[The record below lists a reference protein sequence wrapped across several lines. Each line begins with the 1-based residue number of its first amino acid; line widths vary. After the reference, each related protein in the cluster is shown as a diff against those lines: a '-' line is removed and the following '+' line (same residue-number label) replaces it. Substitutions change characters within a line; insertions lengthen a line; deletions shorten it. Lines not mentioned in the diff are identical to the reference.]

1 MKSIGDPVHIFSLIP
16 PHRPVLRVDLG
27 FGDERV
33 AGILDTGA
41 QRSLISTTCYE
52 RIQGQAPPLMQPLA
66 GRIE

>member
-1 MKSIGDPVHIFSLIP
+1 M
-16 PHRPVLRVDLG
+16 DLG

-52 RIQGQAPPLMQPLA
+52 RIQGQAPPLMQAPCWAHRMMGASGKVLTVR
-66 GRIE
+66 GELIS